1 MENREKLAENR
12 MVGRNVSIALLHY
25 PVYDKNHNIVTT
37 AVTNLDVHDI
47 ARAAKTYDLY
57 RYYVVTPLEDQQELT
72 LKVANHWQ
80 KGYGASYNPKR
91 KEALD
96 LVKVADRLESV
107 VNELEQD
114 SRRPV
119 KTIATGAKGNLAN
132 ISYGS
137 MAKLLED
144 QNQTYLLLFGTGWG
158 LVDEVLASSDYVLEP
173 IRGSGKYNH
182 LSVRSAAAITMD
194 RLLGRY

>member
-1 MENREKLAENR
+1 MAENR
-12 MVGRNVSIALLHY
+12 LVGRNVSIALLHY

-47 ARAAKTYDLY
+47 ARAARTYDLY
-57 RYYVVTPLEDQQELT
+57 RYYVVTPLDDQQELT
-72 LKVANHWQ
+72 LCVANHWQ

-96 LVKVADRLESV
+96 LVTVADRLEFV
-107 VNELEQD
+107 VDELEKD
-114 SRRPV
+114 SGRPV
-119 KTIATGAKGNLAN
+119 KIIATGAKGNLAN

-137 MAKLLED
+137 MARLLED
-144 QNQTYLLLFGTGWG
+144 QDQTFLLIFGTGWG
-158 LVDEVLASSDYVLEP
+158 LVDEVLSSSDYVLEP

-194 RLLGRY
+194 RLFGRY